1 MTQAQDGMSTQSPNG
16 ERNDPWRDDE
26 PATPL
31 ISQRVMN
38 GVSVVLVLA
47 LVLGSASAVVV
58 LAEQS
63 EDIGILVG
71 LAVAITL
78 LLAWFVLRSR
88 ASRR

>member
-1 MTQAQDGMSTQSPNG
+1 MSIQSPNG
-16 ERNDPWRDDE
+16 EQNDPWRDDE
-26 PATPL
+26 PVTPL

-38 GVSVVLVLA
+38 VVSVVLVLA

-58 LAEQS
+58 LTEQS

-88 ASRR
+88 ASRPR

>member
-1 MTQAQDGMSTQSPNG
+1 MSTQFPNG
-16 ERNDPWRDDE
+16 EHNDPWSDDE

-31 ISQRVMN
+31 VSQRVLN
-38 GVSVVLVLA
+38 VVSVVLVLA

-71 LAVAITL
+71 LVVAFTL

>member
-1 MTQAQDGMSTQSPNG
+1 MSTQSPNG
-16 ERNDPWRDDE
+16 EQNDPWRDDE
-26 PATPL
+26 TATPF

-38 GVSVVLVLA
+38 VVSVVLVLA

-71 LAVAITL
+71 LVVAFTL
-78 LLAWFVLRSR
+78 LLEWFVLRSR